1 MRRRPRRRGD
11 CRAMPPPGGSGR
23 ISNRSWIS
31 RSLLGP
37 DSSRQIAADFVA
49 PARYIGRKY
58 HQAEEAAV
66 PSFDIVSR
74 IEVAEVDNALAGI
87 TREIGTRFDF
97 KGSKCKIERQEGV
110 LNVIADDELKLKQMH
125 ELLKVHMTR
134 RKVDPAALEYKPPEK
149 ASGNTLKQTII
160 LRQGVDANLARQ
172 LIREIKDSKL
182 KVQVSIQGDEL
193 RVTGKKRDDLQ
204 AAIAVARAMKIE
216 QPLQYV
222 NFRD

>member
-1 MRRRPRRRGD
+1 
-11 CRAMPPPGGSGR
+11 
-23 ISNRSWIS
+23 
-31 RSLLGP
+31 
-37 DSSRQIAADFVA
+37 
-49 PARYIGRKY
+49 
-58 HQAEEAAV
+58 V

-74 IEVAEVDNALAGI
+74 IELPEVDNALAAI
-87 TREIGTRFDF
+87 AREIGTRFDF
-97 KGSKCKIERQEGV
+97 KGSKCKVERQEDV

-149 ASGNTLKQTII
+149 ASGNMLKQSIV

-182 KVQVSIQGDEL
+182 KVQASIQGDEL
-193 RVTGKKRDDLQ
+193 RITGKKRDDLQ
-204 AAIAVARAMKIE
+204 AAIALVRGMKIE
-216 QPLQYV
+216 QPLQYI